1 MTKYE
6 VDPNDFLI
14 QISPS
19 VDEEHNWTGEIA
31 IDLIVSAGASLCDA
45 DHSRLLTLA
54 KTICAAVPMYED
66 DPDLY
71 DRAMEYVAISEEGA
85 NDTSGD
91 DPYFFK
97 QDYTSE
103 GNIISVNFNK
113 KGK

>member
-1 MTKYE
+1 MPKYE

-14 QISPS
+14 HISPS

-91 DPYFFK
+91 DSYFFK

>member
-1 MTKYE
+1 MTTYE

-19 VDEEHNWTGEIA
+19 VDEEHNWTGEIS
-31 IDLIVSAGASLCDA
+31 IDLIISTSASLCDA
-45 DHSRLLTLA
+45 DHNRILTLA